1 MKNLDQISD
10 SLDSYSEVSRI
21 QKWMLLIAFIVVL
34 ILFFVI
40 YYILS
45 WLRPLSIIFTMAKYH
60 TYGWYL
66 SLPQISQIYTD
77 TLVASNGLIHI
88 NSHSKADL

>member
-1 MKNLDQISD
+1 M
-10 SLDSYSEVSRI
+10 V
-21 QKWMLLIAFIVVL
+21 
-34 ILFFVI
+34 
-40 YYILS
+40 
-45 WLRPLSIIFTMAKYH
+45 TMAKYH
-60 TYGWYL
+60 IYGWYL